1 MLFLFTPT
9 HMKNC
14 SSKQNCNNSK
24 ILPLF
29 SWMPGILIAL
39 LPKCPFCIMAYSG
52 AVTLCSGTSLYPNS
66 GSTAVYLSLGIA
78 IFIMGTIY
86 LNNKGRRTMISL
98 AICSVAIA
106 LLLLSQLVLMDNVI
120 YTMASLIL
128 LFGIWYNGSF
138 FYFYNK
144 IKHSLRHRFLNSNK
158 ITHDS

>member
-1 MLFLFTPT
+1 M
-9 HMKNC
+9 
-14 SSKQNCNNSK
+14 
-24 ILPLF
+24 PLF

-66 GSTAVYLSLGIA
+66 GSTAIYLSLGIG
-78 IFIMGTIY
+78 IFIIATIL

-98 AICSVAIA
+98 AICSIAIG
-106 LLLLSQLVLMDNVI
+106 LLLLSQLVLMDSTV
-120 YTMASLIL
+120 YALASLIL

-138 FYFYNK
+138 FYFYDK
-144 IKHSLRHRFLNSNK
+144 CKHSPRHRFLNSNK

>member
-1 MLFLFTPT
+1 MLFLLTPT
-9 HMKNC
+9 NMKNC
-14 SSKQNCNNSK
+14 SSRNHCKNSRY
-24 ILPLF
+24 LSML
-29 SWMPGILIAL
+29 SWMPGILIAI

-78 IFIMGTIY
+78 LFIIVSIAFNY
-86 LNNKGRRTMISL
+86 KGRRTMISL
-98 AICSVAIA
+98 GICSLAIG
-106 LLLLSQLVLMDNVI
+106 LLLLSQLVLMDSAI
-120 YTMASLIL
+120 YTVASLIL

-144 IKHSLRHRFLNSNK
+144 IKYSLRHRFLNSNK